1 MAFGPDTG
9 RLFEILR
16 AAEER
21 YAPGGILR
29 RERLDAFME
38 IRTLALE
45 DLNVHSLPPI
55 PSWVELLRI
64 RNLPLKTLPIIPST
78 VRWLSYDRM
87 NLKGLTL
94 DLPSSLTGIALYD
107 LSDAVIPTLPKFL
120 QSFTC
125 WKWNV
130 GDMEFPLFPDT
141 IKYVTLRTNEPLS
154 ESLPWTRAHKS
165 GEAYYYNLSDRNP
178 AFTKAW
184 NTYVTDVSKK
194 RILERTKRLK
204 EEIMMK
210 AYHPSRVEKWLDI
223 GGFDLLEMMF

>member
-1 MAFGPDTG
+1 
-9 RLFEILR
+9 
-16 AAEER
+16 
-21 YAPGGILR
+21 
-29 RERLDAFME
+29 
-38 IRTLALE
+38 
-45 DLNVHSLPPI
+45 
-55 PSWVELLRI
+55 
-64 RNLPLKTLPIIPST
+64 
-78 VRWLSYDRM
+78 M

-94 DLPSSLTGIALYD
+94 DLPSSLSGISLYD

-120 QSFTC
+120 QSFAC
-125 WKWNV
+125 WNWNV

-154 ESLPWTRAHKS
+154 ESLPWTHAYKS

-184 NTYVTDVSKK
+184 NAYVTDFSKK

-204 EEIMMK
+204 EELMMK
-210 AYHPSRVEKWLDI
+210 VYHPSRVEKWLDI